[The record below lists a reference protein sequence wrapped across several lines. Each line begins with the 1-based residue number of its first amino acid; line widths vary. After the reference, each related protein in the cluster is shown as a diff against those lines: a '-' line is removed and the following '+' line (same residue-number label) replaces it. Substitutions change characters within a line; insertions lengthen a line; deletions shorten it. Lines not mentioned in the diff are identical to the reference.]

1 MQSQFEILDKQR
13 RIYEEQPIISI
24 LKLLGIP
31 EHKSGSMVCIPD
43 FLEQDKIFICMPK
56 SIYDSIDFSKLSI
69 PKRLNFIRN
78 IYDEAWRIVGANDFK
93 PETLEIKFDN
103 SDYFNSF

>member
-1 MQSQFEILDKQR
+1 
-13 RIYEEQPIISI
+13 
-24 LKLLGIP
+24 
-31 EHKSGSMVCIPD
+31 
-43 FLEQDKIFICMPK
+43 MPK